1 MSAIRVVSGTYR
13 NKSIQNQ
20 EFVLVTGFQSGAR
33 GNYVTVKNN
42 GIFPNCPETIR
53 ISVDNIRD
61 IEYTNGMT
69 QDNTV
74 HFEKPAAVTETDEQA
89 MDEIPDDTEM
99 NPADAEMAP
108 AVAAPADMSG
118 GMTAPPTA

>member
-13 NKSIQNQ
+13 NKPVRNQ
-20 EFVLVTGFQSGAR
+20 EFVLVSGFQTGAK

-42 GIFPNCPETIR
+42 GAFPNCPETIR
-53 ISVDNIRD
+53 ISVDNISD

-74 HFEKPAAVTETDEQA
+74 HFEKPAPVVETDEQA
-89 MDEIPDDTEM
+89 ELAAQEVELPSEYVSDSFEIATILDGNQT
-99 NPADAEMAP
+99 
-108 AVAAPADMSG
+108 VSG
-118 GMTAPPTA
+118 KVS